1 MKKRVSIIGTGL
13 SGFTGKLKPLLFLL
27 VLVGSISGCAS
38 FNNFFGS
45 SGPSGSKVKDMS
57 DDQQA
62 SGIQLV
68 TVDGAVANKLKARRK
83 KSLFSEAFVSAG
95 KPGYV
100 VGAGDALEVSVWEAP
115 PAMLFGATASTSP
128 GAALSTSQKM
138 AFPEQMVTT
147 EGKIS
152 IPFVGEISV
161 AGLTPQQIEAKIVQS
176 LKDKANNPQ
185 VLVRVSHNNTANVT
199 VIGEVAASAR
209 IPLTARGEK
218 LLDVLASAGG
228 VKQPVKEITLQL
240 TRGNQVQALALE
252 TVISDP
258 QQNIVLQPGD
268 VITAMVQPLSITV
281 SGATGKN
288 QELGYETKGITLA
301 QAISRVGGLNDTTSD
316 AHAVF
321 IFRFEDNKALNW
333 VTPPKLTA
341 DGKVPV
347 IYQVDMTDPASFFV
361 AQNFPMADKD
371 MLYVSNAPSV
381 QLQKFISMVF
391 QSMFI
396 LKTFVPTL

>member
-1 MKKRVSIIGTGL
+1 MNKAVSIIETGL
-13 SGFTGKLKPLLFLL
+13 SRFTGKLKPLLFLL
-27 VLVGSISGCAS
+27 ALVASISGCAS

-45 SGPSGSKVKDMS
+45 SGPSGSKVQDVPKDP
-57 DDQQA
+57 QA
-62 SGIQLV
+62 NGIQLV
-68 TVDGAVANKLKARRK
+68 TVDGTVANKLKARRK
-83 KSLFSEAFVSAG
+83 KNLFSEAFVNAG
-95 KPGYV
+95 KSGYV
-100 VGAGDALEVSVWEAP
+100 LGAGDAIEVSVWEAP
-115 PAMLFGATASTSP
+115 PAMLFGVAASTNP
-128 GAALSTSQKM
+128 GTAPSTSQKT
-138 AFPEQMVTT
+138 AFPEQMVNA

-161 AGLTPQQIEAKIVQS
+161 VGLTLQQIEMKIVKS

-185 VLVRVSHNNTANVT
+185 VLVRLSHNNTANVT

-218 LLDVLASAGG
+218 LLDVLASVGG
-228 VKQPVKEITLQL
+228 VRQPVKEITLQL

-301 QAISRVGGLNDTTSD
+301 QAISRVGGLNDATSD

-321 IFRFEDNKALNW
+321 IFRFEDSKALDW
-333 VTPPKLTA
+333 AKSPKLTSE
-341 DGKVPV
+341 GKVPV

-381 QLQKFISMVF
+381 QLQKFITMVF

-396 LKTFVPTL
+396 LKTFAPSL